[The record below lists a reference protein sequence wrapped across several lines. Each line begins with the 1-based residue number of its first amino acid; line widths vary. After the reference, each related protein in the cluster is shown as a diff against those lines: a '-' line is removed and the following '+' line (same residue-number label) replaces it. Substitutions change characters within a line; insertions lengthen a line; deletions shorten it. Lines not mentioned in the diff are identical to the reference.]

1 MPKPL
6 QFSLVAA
13 LCALPIWLSQIDQQQ
28 RSANHIA
35 FTITETDR

>member
-6 QFSLVAA
+6 QHAIVAA
-13 LCALPIWLSQIDQQQ
+13 LCALPIWLSHIDHQR